1 MEKTALQQLKEKL
14 QTVVDDLKD
23 AIPGTDQYGYR
34 DAMRNVILDIDMQ
47 MIPVERDAIVDAAAY
62 GNGRAS
68 VDNKKEF
75 GEQYYRTKYGETDH

>member
-1 MEKTALQQLKEKL
+1 MGKTALQQLKEKL

-47 MIPVERDAIVDAAAY
+47 MIPVERDAIVEAHKAGDPFNNIHDA
-62 GNGRAS
+62 
-68 VDNKKEF
+68 
-75 GEQYYRTKYGETDH
+75 EQYYETMYGK

>member
-47 MIPVERDAIVDAAAY
+47 MIPVERDAIVEAAAY

-68 VDNKKEF
+68 VDDKKEL
-75 GEQYYRTKYGETDH
+75 GEQYYETRYGK